1 VNGRW
6 RSHLVAAFIIVTLLI
21 GILGQYNL
29 WRQIGR
35 PFPGFLSYTNLHGGY
50 WTIAENTPPWWSGI
64 RDTGLQYSDR
74 IIKLDGQP
82 FGVDQATVFQQAYQA
97 NLPVTLT
104 IARQGAEVTL
114 ATAVIPFSLAHFLE
128 IKTTHII
135 IGLGFWLLAL
145 AIFSTRPHE
154 PLNQIFAAA
163 SCLLAI
169 NQWLWLRFLFHLEPH
184 PLSNLLDLFV
194 LLFYTFFASTLA
206 HAALL
211 FPPVS
216 RWAHPLTFRLLYS
229 HTPFFM
235 LIFVTRRLYLWQ
247 GIPVPV
253 WFSQLEQLTFHAAQL
268 LGVMAAL
275 FFALRLLRLAYQQH
289 KARLPMFRYHILL
302 LGFLPPILYIVRTVV
317 ASVGGANFSSWQYLI
332 DWRYALLAG
341 PLAIAFVIIRYQT
354 FQNSN
359 QIILVVFALSA
370 SALCASLGSAAL
382 RQAYPQLVVTTNT
395 IPIFVPLFAILFLF
409 SIGWL
414 YLSAPTGIAGRLLH
428 REARQYGDVKLF
440 GQSVLGQTSLSKL
453 PQQIIQS
460 LRALNIEQAAIWL
473 REKDGVTYHLA
484 AQSGQWERPLPSQ
497 LSIPFVTTMQPGQVL
512 RVGEPD
518 YSLPAGLHDLRPYP
532 AFKLIGCLGH
542 DSLIGILGLG
552 TRWDEEIYTNRDLE
566 IIELV
571 VQQTSLFLLTAVQ
584 IDELRQ
590 VPNRIMRAQEKER
603 LTIARELHDTI
614 QQFLGRLPFR
624 LAVSR
629 QHLPIRPDKSDQ
641 ILQECIEDISEAAL
655 TLRQIRGNLSPALT
669 ETSLAQ
675 SLPMLTGQFQ
685 RRTGVSV
692 TLHLPAQV
700 DEILTVN
707 GRHALYRVMQQALD
721 NVEAHAHATTVHI
734 SLQLTHDRLTFIIT
748 DNGVGFSNK
757 TRKHAEANG
766 SFGLQSMETRIK
778 SQEGDVV
785 FLTDPTQG
793 TVIRGWLPVQE
804 THYNQRDE
812 QSLDDYHKGNYRQE
826 LGNYDEPV
834 G

>member
-1 VNGRW
+1 MNGRW
-6 RSHLVAAFIIVTLLI
+6 RSHLVAAFIITTLLI

-29 WRQIGR
+29 WRQVGR

-50 WTIAENTPPWWSGI
+50 WTVAENTPPWWSGI
-64 RDTGLQYSDR
+64 RDTGLRYSDR

-82 FGVDQATVFQQAYQA
+82 FGADQAAIFQQAYQA

-104 IARQGAEVTL
+104 IARQGIEMTL

-154 PLNQIFAAA
+154 SLNQIFAIA
-163 SCLLAI
+163 SCLLAM

-194 LLFYTFFASTLA
+194 LVFYTFFASTLA

-211 FPPVS
+211 FPPAS
-216 RWAHPLTFRLLYS
+216 RWARPRTFRLLYS
-229 HTPFFM
+229 LTPFFM

-247 GIPVPV
+247 GISAPV
-253 WFSQLEQLTFHAAQL
+253 WFSQLEQFTFHAAQL

-302 LGFLPPILYIVRTVV
+302 LGFLPPILYIMRTVV

-341 PLAIAFVIIRYQT
+341 PLAIAFVIVRYQT
-354 FQNSN
+354 FQNNN
-359 QIILVVFALSA
+359 QIVLIVFALCV
-370 SALCASLGSAAL
+370 SALCTSLGSAAL
-382 RQAYPQLVVTTNT
+382 RQAYPQLVVTTNS

-409 SIGWL
+409 SVGWL

-440 GQSVLGQTSLSKL
+440 GQSVIGQTNLAEL
-453 PQQIIQS
+453 PQVIIQS
-460 LRALNIEQAAIWL
+460 LRKLNIEQSAIWL
-473 REKDGVTYHLA
+473 RGEDDATYRLA
-484 AQSGQWERPLPSQ
+484 AQSGQWERPLPSH
-497 LSIPFVTTMQPGQVL
+497 LPIPLPIGAQSGHVM
-512 RVGEPD
+512 RVNEPD
-518 YSLPAGLHDLRPYP
+518 YPLPDWLHDLRPYP
-532 AFKLIGCLGH
+532 PFKLVGLLGH
-542 DSLIGILGLG
+542 SKLIGILAMG
-552 TRWDEEIYTNRDLE
+552 TRWDEEVYTKRDLE

-584 IDELRQ
+584 ITELRQ
-590 VPNRIMRAQEKER
+590 VPNRIIHAQEQER

-629 QHLPIRPDKSDQ
+629 QHLLTKPGKSDQ
-641 ILQECIEDISEAAL
+641 ILQECIDDISEAAL
-655 TLRQIRGNLSPALT
+655 TLRRICGNLSPTLT
-669 ETSLAQ
+669 ETNLTQ
-675 SLPMLTGQFQ
+675 SLHLLADQFQ
-685 RRTGVSV
+685 RRAGVH
-692 TLHLPAQV
+692 TKLEMPAGL
-700 DEILTVN
+700 DELLASD
-707 GRHALYRVMQQALD
+707 GRHALYRVIQQALD
-721 NVEAHAHATTVHI
+721 NVEAHAHAANVHI
-734 SLQLTHDRLTFIIT
+734 TLQHTPHKLTFVIT
-748 DNGVGFSNK
+748 DNGVGFSLDE
-757 TRKHAEANG
+757 RQQAEANG
-766 SFGLQSMETRIK
+766 SFGLQSIETRIRA
-778 SQEGDVV
+778 QGGDIVIRGA
-785 FLTDPTQG
+785 PTQG
-793 TVIRGWLPVQE
+793 TIISGWIPV
-804 THYNQRDE
+804 R
-812 QSLDDYHKGNYRQE
+812 
-826 LGNYDEPV
+826 PA
-834 G
+834 